1 MSEPQHPQPHDN
13 DTSAGPSGPASGQGV
28 TPIALQP
35 ASSQAAPDSLAAA
48 GARLA
53 QLREA
58 KGWSID
64 DVSARLK
71 VASQKL
77 RALEAGD
84 ISRLPGTTFAVG
96 VVRSYAKM
104 LGVDPAPFTQ
114 ALRREKGV
122 PEPDLSMPASA
133 GTGLPRGKVSVSLGG
148 GPKHRSWLWGVAA
161 VIVAVIALAMWHTGG
176 GDSSAW
182 LARLRASANGAA
194 GGANGASATVAE
206 GQTAASAAGM
216 VEHGASADAAAS
228 ATPAPNDAS
237 DATAAASSVQQI
249 PAPVPAAPPVAA
261 PAPAKPAA
269 ASSTAPVVVPGASAP
284 QAPAPAAKAASA
296 AVAGSSAAD
305 AAAAVAVAPA
315 GDSIVAL
322 RVTQDSWFS
331 VRDKS
336 GKEVFSGLVHAGD
349 AKDISGEPPFKVT
362 VGNKAG
368 LESMTLDGQPIDS
381 TKYSAAK
388 GNVARFSLP

>member
-13 DTSAGPSGPASGQGV
+13 DTSAGPSEPASGQGV
-28 TPIALQP
+28 TPIASQP
-35 ASSQAAPDSLAAA
+35 VGGQAALDSLAAV

-71 VASQKL
+71 VASQKM

-84 ISRLPGTTFAVG
+84 ISQLPGTTFALG

-104 LGVDPAPFTQ
+104 LGADPAPFTH

-161 VIVAVIALAMWHTGG
+161 VIVGVIALAMWHTGG

-182 LARLRASANGAA
+182 LARLRASANGATGPA
-194 GGANGASATVAE
+194 SGASATVVD
-206 GQTAASAAGM
+206 GQTAASAAGT
-216 VEHGASADAAAS
+216 VENAASADAAAS

-237 DATAAASSVQQI
+237 DTAAAASAVEQV
-249 PAPVPAAPPVAA
+249 PTPVPAAPPVAA
-261 PAPAKPAA
+261 PAPATPVA
-269 ASSTAPVVVPGASAP
+269 ASSAAPVVATTASAP
-284 QAPAPAAKAASA
+284 QAAASAAKAASA
-296 AVAGSSAAD
+296 ATAASSVTEAASGTDASAGE
-305 AAAAVAVAPA
+305 
-315 GDSIVAL
+315 SIVAL

-349 AKDISGEPPFKVT
+349 AKEISGEPPFKVT

-368 LESMTLDGQPIDS
+368 LESMTFDGQAVDS
-381 TKYSAAK
+381 AKYSAAK